1 MKNLRILVENESDI
15 ERLTSVLGSSRVN
28 IESLDIEMLAGQ
40 MLVVMTVDLYDLAMH
55 VLNDASF
62 APISED
68 VIIINLP
75 DKPGA
80 LAEIMHRLNESN
92 IHVHSIR
99 HLHRHDDRAVIGIC
113 ADSPSIVRKILH
125 EDSLTRLD

>member
-28 IESLDIEMLAGQ
+28 IESLNIEMLAGQ
-40 MLVVMTVDLYDLAMH
+40 MLVAMTVDLYDLAMN
-55 VLNDASF
+55 VLNDAGF

-68 VIIINLP
+68 IIVIDIP

-80 LAEIMHRLNESN
+80 LAGIMHRLNEAN
-92 IHVHSIR
+92 VHVHSIR
-99 HLHRHDDRAVIGIC
+99 HLHRHDDQAVIGIC
-113 ADSPSIVRKILH
+113 ADSPNIARKILH
-125 EDSLTRLD
+125 EDR